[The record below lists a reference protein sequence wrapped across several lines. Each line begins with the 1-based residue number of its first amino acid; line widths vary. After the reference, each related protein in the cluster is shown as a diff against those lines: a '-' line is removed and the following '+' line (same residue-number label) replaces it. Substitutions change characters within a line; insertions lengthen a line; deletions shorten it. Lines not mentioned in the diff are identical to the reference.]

1 LTNLHVAILASPRSK
16 PNAAKTYPFSP
27 AIERILEQNPR
38 TIAIKDKKGNSP
50 LHAAAGNPAIV
61 ETLLRYVSGA
71 FFKQELRDFVLYV
84 SGVPVYFQEQ

>member
-1 LTNLHVAILASPRSK
+1 MRSALQ
-16 PNAAKTYPFSP
+16 N
-27 AIERILEQNPR
+27 ERKQRALLVYSQQ
-38 TIAIKDKKGNSP
+38 GNSP